1 MYFLVVKF
9 FSVLLCWLFIMST
22 SASKPN
28 KKRHEINELE
38 LVIWFYVRN
47 HYEDKFNK
55 INIAIPL
62 KYLMLQ
68 FSKRIIDSKLLTNK
82 EDMSFVQLLSS
93 KISNI
98 KHFKLLF
105 RASEHKYLASKF
117 H

>member
-1 MYFLVVKF
+1 
-9 FSVLLCWLFIMST
+9 MST

-28 KKRHEINELE
+28 KKHHETSELE
-38 LVIWFYVRN
+38 LIIWFYVRN
-47 HYEDKFNK
+47 YYEDKFNT
-55 INIAIPL
+55 I
-62 KYLMLQ
+62 KYLILQ
-68 FSKRIIDSKLLTNK
+68 FSKRVIDSKLLTNK
-82 EDMSFVQLLSS
+82 EDMNFVELLSL